1 MDQEGQQGK
10 TELITLTCRLS
21 EKEKKGKWYLRNA
34 ATFKDIRAGENGLE
48 LFKGNMEGH
57 PEKYDWTYK
66 SDEGA
71 YTLMIKN
78 PTTAE
83 EGTYNLVIRE
93 LDNMKTG
100 AYVTVRAADPEYCFK
115 KFLKE
120 KEKGLTARPLKLIC
134 NLNVA
139 DAPLKATR
147 WLKNGSPIQVGALV
161 DKKNTNTNIFFWFHN
176 DTDNILVPC
185 GRKNSASRQGRKV
198 ESGVPSVR
206 AGRHRDLQCGDY
218 GICQKRREG
227 PD

>member
-176 DTDNILVPC
+176 DIDNILVPR

-206 AGRHRDLQCGDY
+206 AGRHRDIQCGDY

>member
-176 DTDNILVPC
+176 DIDNILVPR

-198 ESGVPSVR
+198 ESGVPSV
-206 AGRHRDLQCGDY
+206 
-218 GICQKRREG
+218 
-227 PD
+227 

>member
-176 DTDNILVPC
+176 DNDNILVPR

-198 ESGVPSVR
+198 ESGVPSV
-206 AGRHRDLQCGDY
+206 
-218 GICQKRREG
+218 
-227 PD
+227 

>member
-176 DTDNILVPC
+176 NIDNILVPR

-198 ESGVPSVR
+198 ESGVPSV
-206 AGRHRDLQCGDY
+206 
-218 GICQKRREG
+218 
-227 PD
+227 

>member
-176 DTDNILVPC
+176 NIDNILVPR

-198 ESGVPSVR
+198 ESSVPSV
-206 AGRHRDLQCGDY
+206 
-218 GICQKRREG
+218 
-227 PD
+227 

>member
-147 WLKNGSPIQVGALV
+147 WLKNGSPIQVG
-161 DKKNTNTNIFFWFHN
+161 
-176 DTDNILVPC
+176 
-185 GRKNSASRQGRKV
+185 GRCIGKRKIQIQV
-198 ESGVPSVR
+198 HFSV
-206 AGRHRDLQCGDY
+206 QN
-218 GICQKRREG
+218 
-227 PD
+227 

>member
-176 DTDNILVPC
+176 DIDNILVPR

-198 ESGVPSVR
+198 ESSVPSV
-206 AGRHRDLQCGDY
+206 
-218 GICQKRREG
+218 
-227 PD
+227 